1 MFACVRIYLKKKLKQ
16 QRHHYERREAYER
29 RLYAASPG
37 HFPSLAGAER
47 GSLSARSLEMS
58 DVITTLSKCVEAAS
72 DERRGARDVRL
83 TRQDSIYDSIDD
95 ASLLRRACAA
105 GGGASDVT
113 ACSSLNN
120 SMPPP
125 YDGEL
130 TGASHVLL
138 IGSLCDKRLRFHLH
152 VVTFGDDHA
161 CTMYMYTVRPHH
173 NDSFRAIKFISVQVQ
188 KRKNKFPC

>member
-37 HFPSLAGAER
+37 HFPPLAAAAAER

-72 DERRGARDVRL
+72 DERRGALDVRL

-125 YDGEL
+125 YDGES
-130 TGASHVLL
+130 TGASHVLF
-138 IGSLCDKRLRFHLH
+138 IGSICNNRLHYHLH
-152 VVTFGDDHA
+152 VVAFSDGYVRK
-161 CTMYMYTVRPHH
+161 CTMYMYILY
-173 NDSFRAIKFISVQVQ
+173 SWASS
-188 KRKNKFPC
+188 